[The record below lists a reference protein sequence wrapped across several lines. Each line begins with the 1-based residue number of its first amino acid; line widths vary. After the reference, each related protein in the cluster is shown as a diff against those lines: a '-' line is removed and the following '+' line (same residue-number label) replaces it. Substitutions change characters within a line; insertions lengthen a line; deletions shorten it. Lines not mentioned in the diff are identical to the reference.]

1 MVLKCGFRVYLK
13 TLVLML
19 SGYGANA
26 YCLFSLFEEAFII
39 TFQPCN
45 PFNAQGN
52 PVNRH
57 LATTTSLPVML
68 LIG

>member
-1 MVLKCGFRVYLK
+1 
-13 TLVLML
+13 ML